1 MKKIASLL
9 MLLALGLSLSA
20 ENPTLDLKVSGM
32 HCSSCENKF
41 KAAATKI
48 SGIEE
53 VTAVSASSGT
63 ATIRYNPSEI
73 SAEKAIQS
81 LAEAT
86 GYTVT
91 GTTNLGVVQSEG
103 KPAGCCSKGQSNPA
117 CKKTEKTCKGQK
129 EGE

>member
-1 MKKIASLL
+1 MKKIATLIL
-9 MLLALGLSLSA
+9 LLAVGLGLYA

-32 HCSSCENKF
+32 HCGGCENKF

-48 SGIEE
+48 EGIDE
-53 VTAVSASSGT
+53 VTAVSAASGT

-73 SAEKAIQS
+73 SAEKAVQA

-91 GTTNLGVVQSEG
+91 ATTSLGMVQSEG

-117 CKKTEKTCKGQK
+117 CKKSEKPCKG
-129 EGE
+129 E

>member
-1 MKKIASLL
+1 MKKIFPLFL
-9 MLLALGLSLSA
+9 LLAFVMNAFA

-32 HCSSCENKF
+32 HCGGCENKF
-41 KAAATKI
+41 KTAATKI

-53 VTAVSASSGT
+53 VTAVSAENGT

-73 SAEKAIQS
+73 SAEKAVQS

-91 GTTNLGVVQSEG
+91 ATTTIGTVQSEG
-103 KPAGCCSKGQSNPA
+103 KPAGCCTKSGGNPA
-117 CKKTEKTCKGQK
+117 CKKTEKPCKGQ
-129 EGE
+129 